1 MESLES
7 ENAYSS
13 MAAQG
18 EGGGDGEMR
27 AGRGDGENRRCMLLG
42 DMVVNLV
49 DTSLVEASRIILHE
63 QIDMQVFAKL

>member
-18 EGGGDGEMR
+18 RVVGDGEML

-49 DTSLVEASRIILHE
+49 DSSLVEASRIILHE